1 MPYNFPSIPINTCT
15 TFQLVII
22 NANDPNDPQ
31 INSNIV
37 TLTPLS
43 QDSAIIGSL
52 NKLIPSSINLINN
65 YPYTAAQSISPCNT
79 NYTIQTIKNI
89 IIDKIFSNNQDYV
102 EIGGLYFTKTLLSEY
117 LYITLPNSVEASNNL
132 NGSLPNVTLSFGYQ
146 QNLNIEEFKQNC
158 NNFKIHNVSSPN
170 STSTVPSPSFTGDC
184 FNIEVVGFKDANIH
198 DENQAVVS
206 ALNSILNA
214 QMQFNNTFTLTANDA
229 LDVNNQ
235 SNLIDLMKQT
245 I

>member
-1 MPYNFPSIPINTCT
+1 MFSNFPSIPINTYT
-15 TFQLVII
+15 TFQIVIM
-22 NANDPNDPQ
+22 NANDRNDPL
-31 INSNIV
+31 IKSNIV
-37 TLTPLS
+37 TLTPMS
-43 QDSAIIGSL
+43 QDSSIIGSL
-52 NKLIPSSINLINN
+52 NKLIPSSINLVNN

-89 IIDKIFSNNQDYV
+89 ILDKIFSNNQNYV
-102 EIGGLYFTKTLLSEY
+102 EIGGIDFTKTLLTQY
-117 LYITLPNSVEASNNL
+117 LYITLPNSVKTSNNL
-132 NGSLPNVTLSFGYQ
+132 NGILPNVTLSFGYQ

-170 STSTVPSPSFTGDC
+170 GTIHLAPNYTGNS
-184 FNIEVVGFKDANIH
+184 FNIEVVGFKDANIN

-214 QMQFNNTFTLTANDA
+214 QMQFSNTFTLTANDA
-229 LDVNNQ
+229 LDANNQ